1 MNLRSRVFLATV
13 TVSISLIS
21 CGSNPDN
28 ISVPGSS
35 PNDTSNPPPTP
46 SPQQPAKV
54 AAALGRPT
62 ANGHYTIKGN
72 WSDLKHGNNTLILQV
87 SDASGASVSG
97 ATVGIGYDMVE
108 MPMNAPDRPVV
119 EKQNGQYE
127 KSIFTGMKGDW
138 QFDITVTKNG
148 IEDTLTK
155 IHNISK

>member
-1 MNLRSRVFLATV
+1 MRFQINCLLATV
-13 TVSISLIS
+13 LLSASLIS

-28 ISVPGSS
+28 ISIPGSNPS
-35 PNDTSNPPPTP
+35 NNNNPPATP
-46 SPQQPAKV
+46 SPQQPATV
-54 AAALGRPT
+54 TAAPGRPT

-87 SDASGASVSG
+87 SDASGAPVSG
-97 ATVGIGYDMVE
+97 ATVDIGYDMVE
-108 MPMNAPDRPVV
+108 MPMNAPDKPVI

-138 QFDITVTKNG
+138 QFDITITKNG